1 MPNARC
7 LLIDVAIL
15 CGIGMLLAVLGPF
28 GSFAAPFA
36 RRMVFWVGVVIAG
49 YACYMPATVAAS
61 RLADRLDL
69 PRIALWAGACLIA
82 TVPLTV
88 IVWAAEAVF
97 RPIALPDIAG
107 ALAAYGN
114 ILILGSAVTTVFWFR
129 PGGPARVSPD
139 DHWLAEVPSADGVP
153 GAAVAPAPAAP
164 VVAAPFLDR
173 LPLHL
178 GRDLVA
184 LEMEDHYVR
193 AHTAAGSTLILMR
206 MRDAVAELEGIDGR
220 LVHRSW
226 WVARDHVAGVLRDGR
241 NLRLTLSNGIAAPV
255 ARGQAE
261 PLHDAGWLRRNAT
274 VPKRAAI
281 G

>member
-36 RRMVFWVGVVIAG
+36 RRMVFWVGVVVAG

-61 RLADRLDL
+61 RLADRLNL
-69 PRIALWAGACLIA
+69 PRIALWAGACLVA

-97 RPIALPDIAG
+97 RPIALPDMAD

-114 ILILGSAVTTVFWFR
+114 ILVLGSAVTTVFWFR
-129 PGGPARVSPD
+129 RGGPVRGSPD
-139 DHWLAEVPSADGVP
+139 DDIPADTPSTDTAP
-153 GAAVAPAPAAP
+153 VAP
-164 VVAAPFLDR
+164 APFLDR

-184 LEMEDHYVR
+184 LAMEDHYVR

-226 WVARDHVAGVLRDGR
+226 WVARDHVTGVLRDGR
-241 NLRLTLSNGIAAPV
+241 NLRLSLSNGITAPV

-261 PLHDAGWLRRNAT
+261 PLHDAGWLQRNAT

>member
-36 RRMVFWVGVVIAG
+36 RRIVFWVGVVVAG

-61 RLADRLDL
+61 RLADRLTL
-69 PRIALWAGACLIA
+69 PRIALWAGACLVA
-82 TVPLTV
+82 TVPMTV

-97 RPIALPDIAG
+97 RPIALPDMAG

-114 ILILGSAVTTVFWFR
+114 ILVLGSAVTTVFWFR
-129 PGGPARVSPD
+129 RGGPARSSPD
-139 DHWLAEVPSADGVP
+139 DAIPADAP
-153 GAAVAPAPAAP
+153 PTDTAPVAPAPAVP
-164 VVAAPFLDR
+164 VAAAFLDR
-173 LPLHL
+173 LPPHV

-206 MRDAVAELEGIDGR
+206 MRDAVAELDGIDGR

-226 WVARDHVAGVLRDGR
+226 WVARDHVTGVLRDGR
-241 NLRLTLSNGIAAPV
+241 NLRLSLSNGIAAPV